1 MASRLAEI
9 SNLESVF
16 PDGWT
21 KLCGLD
27 GSGFRA
33 FAIADLVRSE
43 PESADAAAPTRKRAY
58 RDSRYRLTIG
68 KPGTNQFATTRRTLS
83 LNHKLRVVGFLI
95 AIPRS

>member
-27 GSGFRA
+27 CSGFRA
-33 FAIADLVRSE
+33 FAIADLVYSFV
-43 PESADAAAPTRKRAY
+43 AVT
-58 RDSRYRLTIG
+58 
-68 KPGTNQFATTRRTLS
+68 GTTCAVPVS
-83 LNHKLRVVGFLI
+83 HKNH
-95 AIPRS
+95 